1 MNVRSKLNTVEYAQW
16 KYCCLFYMI
25 SRLKFPSDLEELREL
40 ADLLQFYK
48 TEHIGYVF
56 ILFCSAYLYKQSFA
70 IPGSSF
76 LVSNIVSYYTLL
88 VITHSMLKTIVK
100 SDLHYHIQIFT
111 LHLILRTCWQ
121 GHCLDHGM
129 DSSLPAF

>member
-1 MNVRSKLNTVEYAQW
+1 MEVKDI
-16 KYCCLFYMI
+16 CLLFII

-40 ADLLQFYK
+40 AELLQFYK

-76 LVSNIVSYYTLL
+76 LVSNIVSYYTYY
-88 VITHSMLKTIVK
+88 VKDSM
-100 SDLHYHIQIFT
+100 
-111 LHLILRTCWQ
+111 
-121 GHCLDHGM
+121 
-129 DSSLPAF
+129 